1 MSESEMTEGMILGPG
16 VVETIIS
23 MAASEVEGVASVGS
37 FAASGLRNMIAAK
50 PTTQGIA
57 IQPGEGDNMAVD
69 IHIEAY
75 SGFPLPQLASKLRTA
90 IADAVALQV
99 GRNVTAV
106 DVYIDGIQFAS

>member
-1 MSESEMTEGMILGPG
+1 MTEIEKTEGMILGPG

-23 MAASEVEGVASVGS
+23 MAAAEVEGVASVGS

-57 IQPGEGDNMAVD
+57 VKPGEGNDMAVD

-75 SGFPLPQLASKLRTA
+75 SGFPLPQLAAKLRQA
-90 IADAVALQV
+90 IADAVGLQV
-99 GRNVTAV
+99 GRTVTAV

>member
-1 MSESEMTEGMILGPG
+1 MSDSEKTEGMILGPG

-23 MAASEVEGVASVGS
+23 MAASDVEGVASVGS

-57 IQPGEGDNMAVD
+57 IKSGEDDSMAVD

-75 SGFPLPQLASKLRTA
+75 SGFPLPQLAAKLRQA

-99 GRNVTAV
+99 GRTVTAV